1 MPREVASFG
10 GFTFCGFVFAA
21 WRTFAEGLRVVFELV
36 EGAGWLAG
44 GSGCGLAVGLLAG
57 EAASAGFTG
66 IAAGFTGIASAGFA
80 VRLLRCEASA
90 GLVAGTGARG
100 ALGTGWAVG
109 GEFAAGG
116 VEFAEGRAAGASGAL
131 AAPVFAVT
139 GKAGLAAEA
148 GWACAAFAVG
158 VGLAG
163 GKA

>member
-21 WRTFAEGLRVVFELV
+21 WRTFAEGLLVVFELV

-57 EAASAGFTG
+57 EA
-66 IAAGFTGIASAGFA
+66 ASAGFA

>member
-21 WRTFAEGLRVVFELV
+21 RRTFAEGLLVVLELV

-44 GSGCGLAVGLLAG
+44 GSGCGLVVGLLAG

-66 IAAGFTGIASAGFA
+66 VAAGFTGIASAGFA

-90 GLVAGTGARG
+90 GLVAGAAARG
-100 ALGTGWAVG
+100 AGTGWAVG
-109 GEFAAGG
+109 GEFASGG
-116 VEFAEGRAAGASGAL
+116 VELAEGRAAGASAAL
-131 AAPVFAVT
+131 ATVVT
-139 GKAGLAAEA
+139 IAGEAGLGAEA
-148 GWACAAFAVG
+148 GWACAAFAGG
-158 VGLAG
+158 VGLAR